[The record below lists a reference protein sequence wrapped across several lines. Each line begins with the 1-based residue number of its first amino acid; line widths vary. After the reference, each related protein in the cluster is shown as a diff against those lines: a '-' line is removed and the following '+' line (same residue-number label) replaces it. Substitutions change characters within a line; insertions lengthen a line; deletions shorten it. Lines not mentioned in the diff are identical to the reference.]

1 VEKLFIV
8 PLKYPFTLNKE
19 GSWMVRMVS
28 FGRSSARSFAPDSK
42 FPIFKSK

>member
-19 GSWMVRMVS
+19 GSWMNWDGFFWQKFSKILRTGFKVS
-28 FGRSSARSFAPDSK
+28 
-42 FPIFKSK
+42 IFKSK

>member
-19 GSWMVRMVS
+19 GSWMELDGF
-28 FGRSSARSFAPDSK
+28 FGRSSMILRTGFEVSD
-42 FPIFKSK
+42 I